1 MDVYFDDFVDD
12 FFPSIFIHMCRSAGC
27 GIFTGVPKFQ
37 KEQKTPCFCHSS
49 WHNRGYC
56 TSHWLAGC
64 GRTGRALYML
74 PSDRPTMT
82 MPLPSIMGALQCAWA
97 VGLWTGWQTT
107 SACMKSLQ
115 TNNFAGACEK
125 MYIVCTWY
133 IHILM
138 CHIRTNKT
146 HTRSGHA
153 HTHMHMQACECLH
166 IYIKNRL

>member
-1 MDVYFDDFVDD
+1 MTLLMTFSHPYLSICADPLDVVSLQVYLSFKRDKKHLVFAT
-12 FFPSIFIHMCRSAGC
+12 PH
-27 GIFTGVPKFQ
+27 GIIEV
-37 KEQKTPCFCHSS
+37 
-49 WHNRGYC
+49 

-97 VGLWTGWQTT
+97 VGLWPGWQTT
-107 SACMKSLQ
+107 SACMRSLQ
-115 TNNFAGACEK
+115 TNNFAGACET

-138 CHIRTNKT
+138 CHIRTNKA